1 MRDLDS
7 QRSARNMGGA
17 RTNQLQQ
24 LFIQHEPLVRRRACR
39 RRTAQISVA
48 GLKSHC

>member
-17 RTNQLQQ
+17 RTNQLQRSSSSMNRS
-24 LFIQHEPLVRRRACR
+24 FGGAHAGGGRRR
-39 RRTAQISVA
+39 
-48 GLKSHC
+48 